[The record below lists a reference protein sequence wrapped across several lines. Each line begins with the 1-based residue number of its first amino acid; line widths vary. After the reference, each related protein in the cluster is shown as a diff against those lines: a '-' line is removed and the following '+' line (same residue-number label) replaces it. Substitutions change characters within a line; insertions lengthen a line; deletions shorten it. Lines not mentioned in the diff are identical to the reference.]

1 MQLLEIIEL
10 IIKIRY
16 FMYVLE
22 NKIIQM
28 KYDLSHPRK
37 ETRWNKC
44 YACCQ
49 CTYIFYISCMSFMSY
64 CLFV

>member
-1 MQLLEIIEL
+1 MQILEIIEL

-37 ETRWNKC
+37 ETR
-44 YACCQ
+44 
-49 CTYIFYISCMSFMSY
+49 
-64 CLFV
+64 